1 MTLLILANSS
11 HKELDTLLSI
21 ALSQELEEPLKAVF
35 LYTYVEKVSA
45 EVIEASG
52 ERKLRRLLCKMS
64 SKRRVGRALAILRRE
79 GVLSDDEYRELKRVF
94 RALRCMRNSFL
105 HRVCSEECPAINFN
119 DAINAVQLY
128 TSRARE
134 FISKIFIS
142 WSTV

>member
-1 MTLLILANSS
+1 VTLLNLANSS

>member
-1 MTLLILANSS
+1 VTLLILANSS
-11 HKELDTLLSI
+11 HKEPDTLLSI

-79 GVLSDDEYRELKRVF
+79 GVLSEDEYRELKRVF
-94 RALRCMRNSFL
+94 RAYHNCFG
-105 HRVCSEECPAINFN
+105 FN
-119 DAINAVQLY
+119 IGLCVLMLLFCY
-128 TSRARE
+128 YYYMHPLS
-134 FISKIFIS
+134 I
-142 WSTV
+142 

>member
-1 MTLLILANSS
+1 MTLLSIANSS
-11 HKELDTLLSI
+11 RKELNTLLSI
-21 ALSQELEEPLKAVF
+21 ALSQEFEEPLKAVF
-35 LYTYVEKVSA
+35 LYTFVEKVSA

>member
-1 MTLLILANSS
+1 VTLLILANSS